1 MFISVYF
8 IDFVVFSFIGW
19 IYECTYCTCKTKH
32 WQNRGFLF
40 GPVCPIYGS
49 GAVAAMMVFGLL
61 PQFSAENTPIW
72 EVFLVCAA
80 GSAVLEFDETEDT
93 FAFSVEAPEDIQ
105 ITVQADPETEYD
117 IYINGELKDTQKSN
131 LGGKLSFSVDPGND
145 AARVE
150 ISRK

>member
-1 MFISVYF
+1 MAAVKELIRAEADGRISFGDYTL
-8 IDFVVFSFIGW
+8 
-19 IYECTYCTCKTKH
+19 EAKTKKSDFEFEG
-32 WQNRGFLF
+32 NLYKVKTFRELTRLERNEMFVYESE
-40 GPVCPIYGS
+40 P
-49 GAVAAMMVFGLL
+49 
-61 PQFSAENTPIW
+61 
-72 EVFLVCAA
+72 

>member
-1 MFISVYF
+1 MAAVKELIRAEADGRISFGDYTL
-8 IDFVVFSFIGW
+8 
-19 IYECTYCTCKTKH
+19 EAKTKKSDFEFEG
-32 WQNRGFLF
+32 NLYKVKTFKELTRLERNEMFVYESE
-40 GPVCPIYGS
+40 P
-49 GAVAAMMVFGLL
+49 
-61 PQFSAENTPIW
+61 
-72 EVFLVCAA
+72 

-131 LGGKLSFSVDPGND
+131 LGGKLSFSVD
-145 AARVE
+145 

>member
-1 MFISVYF
+1 MAAVKELIRAEADGRISFGDYTL
-8 IDFVVFSFIGW
+8 DA
-19 IYECTYCTCKTKH
+19 KTKKSDFEFEG
-32 WQNRGFLF
+32 NLYKVKTFKELTRLERNEMFVYESE
-40 GPVCPIYGS
+40 P
-49 GAVAAMMVFGLL
+49 
-61 PQFSAENTPIW
+61 
-72 EVFLVCAA
+72 

-93 FAFSVEAPEDIQ
+93 FAFSVEASEDIQ

>member
-1 MFISVYF
+1 MAAVKELIRAEADGRISFGDYTL
-8 IDFVVFSFIGW
+8 
-19 IYECTYCTCKTKH
+19 EAKTKKSDFEFEG
-32 WQNRGFLF
+32 NLYKVKTFKELTRLERNEMFVYESE
-40 GPVCPIYGS
+40 P
-49 GAVAAMMVFGLL
+49 
-61 PQFSAENTPIW
+61 
-72 EVFLVCAA
+72 

-131 LGGKLSFSVDPGND
+131 LGGKLTFSVDPGND

>member
-1 MFISVYF
+1 MAAVKELIRAEADGRISFGDYTL
-8 IDFVVFSFIGW
+8 DA
-19 IYECTYCTCKTKH
+19 KTKKSDFEFEG
-32 WQNRGFLF
+32 NLYKVKTFKELTRLERNEMFVYESE
-40 GPVCPIYGS
+40 P
-49 GAVAAMMVFGLL
+49 
-61 PQFSAENTPIW
+61 
-72 EVFLVCAA
+72 

>member
-1 MFISVYF
+1 MAAVKELIRAEADGRISFGDYTL
-8 IDFVVFSFIGW
+8 
-19 IYECTYCTCKTKH
+19 EAKTKKSDFEFEG
-32 WQNRGFLF
+32 NLYKVKTFKELTRLERNEMFVYESE
-40 GPVCPIYGS
+40 P
-49 GAVAAMMVFGLL
+49 
-61 PQFSAENTPIW
+61 
-72 EVFLVCAA
+72 

>member
-1 MFISVYF
+1 MFVYE
-8 IDFVVFSFIGW
+8 S
-19 IYECTYCTCKTKH
+19 E
-32 WQNRGFLF
+32 
-40 GPVCPIYGS
+40 P
-49 GAVAAMMVFGLL
+49 
-61 PQFSAENTPIW
+61 
-72 EVFLVCAA
+72 